1 MIQVQHPGG
10 HWRSV
15 VLPSGHVAILP
26 GYTLER
32 ATCGLVKA
40 TTHSVVSMS
49 INPSFSD
56 LWTCIKHTTVPASYR
71 VVTQSTKLVTLNSHA
86 FPMSVVRP

>member
-1 MIQVQHPGG
+1 MTVPV
-10 HWRSV
+10 R
-15 VLPSGHVAILP
+15 HVAILP

-40 TTHSVVSMS
+40 TIHRVVSMS

-71 VVTQSTKLVTLNSHA
+71 VVTQSNKVFTLNLHA
-86 FPMSVVRP
+86 FPMSVFRP